1 MMNVDLLLNQE
12 IKYIIPIYEKG
23 KTTSRKQLVSYPTP
37 PHPPPLI
44 TG

>member
-23 KTTSRKQLVSYPTP
+23 KTTSRKQLVALTLPDYVS
-37 PHPPPLI
+37 
-44 TG
+44 